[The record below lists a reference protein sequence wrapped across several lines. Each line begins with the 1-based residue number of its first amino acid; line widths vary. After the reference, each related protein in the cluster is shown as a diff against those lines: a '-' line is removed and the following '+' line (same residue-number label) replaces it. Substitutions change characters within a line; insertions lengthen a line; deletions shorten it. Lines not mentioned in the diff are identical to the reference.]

1 MVRFSHENDAVNFL
15 IIYFFYLDYEF
26 ESSYRRFSY

>member
-1 MVRFSHENDAVNFL
+1 MRAFPQENDAVDFL
-15 IIYFFYLDYEF
+15 IIFFYLDYEF

>member
-1 MVRFSHENDAVNFL
+1 MRAFPQENDAVDFFNYL
-15 IIYFFYLDYEF
+15 FFYLDYEF

>member
-1 MVRFSHENDAVNFL
+1 MRAFPQENDAVDIL

-26 ESSYRRFSY
+26 ESSYRRFSH

>member
-1 MVRFSHENDAVNFL
+1 MRAFPQENDAVDFL
-15 IIYFFYLDYEF
+15 IIFFLDYEF